1 MFIRGEYTIYSRE
14 IEEAL
19 YTNPGVMEAAVI
31 GLPDKN
37 LGELICACVKLK
49 PNYHLDVET
58 LNEYIK
64 SNVSDYKVPDK
75 IIIVDE
81 IPMTASGKIR
91 KISLQQQIQQYFN

>member
-1 MFIRGEYTIYSRE
+1 MFNRGEYTIYSRE
-14 IEEAL
+14 IEEVL

-49 PNYHLDVET
+49 PDNYLDAET
-58 LNEYIK
+58 LIEYIK
-64 SNVSDYKVPDK
+64 ANVSDYKVPDK
-75 IIIVDE
+75 LIIVDE

-91 KISLQQQIQQYFN
+91 KISLQQQIQQYL